1 MTARV
6 RKWAELA
13 DCGWE
18 SLILGN
24 GASIALHSGFQYSA
38 LLHEAI
44 QQPGVDPK
52 VKALFERLGTTDFE
66 RVLGRLRNAKEVLDA
81 LSADAREVTRAYDNV
96 RSALVNAVH
105 EVHPAYGKVQRDL
118 PTFGQFLRLFRKVV
132 SLNYDV
138 LVYWA
143 LLRVNDD
150 TPLAVK
156 DGFVPDPTDPDRG
169 ALRFPE
175 GDWKWLLR
183 DHAGVKNPTL
193 IVYPHGALIL
203 AAERDGRHRKIVT
216 AETLRETG
224 GPTGLLS
231 TITRAWAD
239 EGVVPLFV
247 SEGDSVQKRAAIRRN
262 DYLSL
267 VYDQILPSLGESVVI
282 YGWSMRDQDAHLV
295 RAIFGEPR
303 RPTALQR
310 VAISVHSA
318 DRSGEEL
325 DEHCGEA
332 AAKLRG
338 YNPSLV
344 VQFFDADSPGAW
356 CHTSPA
362 VEPGG

>member
-1 MTARV
+1 MTARI

-44 QQPGVDPK
+44 QQPGVGPK

-216 AETLRETG
+216 AEALRETG

-231 TITRAWAD
+231 TITQAWAD

-267 VYDQILPSLGESVVI
+267 VYAQILPSLGESVVI

-295 RAIFGEPR
+295 ERIFAPRAR
-303 RPTALQR
+303 RQHVDR
-310 VAISVHSA
+310 VAVSVHVAGHSRA
-318 DRSGEEL
+318 DLETRCAEVK
-325 DEHCGEA
+325 A
-332 AAKLRG
+332 RLRAR
-338 YNPSLV
+338 NHALRV
-344 VQFFDADSPGAW
+344 EFFDAASPGAW
-356 CHTSPA
+356 CKPSTAPSP
-362 VEPGG
+362 